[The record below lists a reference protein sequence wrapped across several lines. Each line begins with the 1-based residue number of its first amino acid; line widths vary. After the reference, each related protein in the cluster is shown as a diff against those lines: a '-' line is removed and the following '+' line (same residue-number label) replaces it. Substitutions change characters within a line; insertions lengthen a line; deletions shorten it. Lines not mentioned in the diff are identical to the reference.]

1 MLRSLVCVALAALTT
16 ADFGVGYDSYN
27 SAQIDY
33 HFSVI
38 KQRFSLMR
46 TFQTDMGSN
55 NAITAADKA
64 GLKVAAGI
72 WLLSNLYDLD
82 LVTCEVVECGE

>member
-1 MLRSLVCVALAALTT
+1 MPAMLRSLVCVALAALTT

-38 KQRFSLMR
+38 KQRFSSVR

-55 NAITAADKA
+55 NAITAAAKA
-64 GLKVAAGI
+64 GLKVAAAI
-72 WLLSNLYDLD
+72 WLLSDRYDLD
-82 LVTCEVVECGE
+82 LVT